1 MSLLRLSETP
11 SAYTSVVN
19 SLDAGGNS
27 FTAISQELLQAPDEY
42 NVTYPMV
49 ERSEQKSEYGIQNA
63 LGIDETA
70 HETTFCRGR
79 RNTAFQACKVKGD
92 NLLCVFVHCLFNIQ
106 SEDPS
111 SGERTLQDH
120 R

>member
-1 MSLLRLSETP
+1 MSRMRLSEMS

-19 SLDAGGNS
+19 SLDAGGNG
-27 FTAISQELLQAPDEY
+27 FTSISQELLQAPDEY
-42 NVTYPMV
+42 NVTYAMV
-49 ERSEQKSEYGIQNA
+49 GRSEQESEYGIQNA

-70 HETTFCRGR
+70 HETTFCGDH
-79 RNTAFQACKVKGD
+79 RNTALQVCKVKGN
-92 NLLCVFVHCLFNIQ
+92 NLLCVLVYCLCNIQ